1 MLFTMNTNLSSRET
15 AQLPINGEL
24 QTILLQV
31 ANSRAQ
37 LNNYLQAIR
46 DRHLF
51 DLVEDEVGKI
61 NDNLANAISGLS
73 LVLSDCMSYQ
83 LIENK

>member
-1 MLFTMNTNLSSRET
+1 MNTNLSSRET

>member
-1 MLFTMNTNLSSRET
+1 MESQVSERGA

-24 QTILLQV
+24 QAILLQV

>member
-1 MLFTMNTNLSSRET
+1 MNESQVSERGA
-15 AQLPINGEL
+15 AQLPISGEL

-51 DLVEDEVGKI
+51 ELVENEVGKI

-83 LIENK
+83 LLSLIHI

>member
-1 MLFTMNTNLSSRET
+1 MKQNQVPERGS
-15 AQLPINGEL
+15 AQLPINEEL
-24 QTILLQV
+24 QEILLQI

-37 LNNYLQAIR
+37 LSNYLQAIR

-51 DLVEDEVGKI
+51 DLIEDEVEQI
-61 NDNLANAISGLS
+61 NENLVNAISGLS